1 MYDFPTVY
9 GTPGW
14 PLYSHVMYQLGLI
27 NKDTTGSHFGKFYAL
42 DDVANAFHDQVDE
55 WDYNTQN
62 CLSLSELQKLRFKN

>member
-1 MYDFPTVY
+1 
-9 GTPGW
+9 
-14 PLYSHVMYQLGLI
+14 MYQLGLI